1 MAAIAHSDTYTIFM
15 RKIGYS
21 VGLEHTLDRLNDLH
35 DLYSSSKD
43 VTFSSWRELVY
54 GIDKW
59 KLKSDNIVDFFY
71 SLRLVQRISGDL
83 LILENLDALTI
94 ACSML
99 ESEQEK
105 QRAREFILLWAIMSN
120 DGEIFVNL
128 MQAGF
133 EEKKLKEILTSMIN
147 KKRTILKEVL
157 PGRDSHK
164 RINRTV
170 NIERQVKNKG
180 STGMGKSVT
189 SLYRTEPLQA
199 TSTRSLSEQYNNS
212 DVEFSED
219 YIRKVPPRRREWAR
233 SLGLWDN
240 KFGMTKKGSNFL
252 KELKN
257 LGYIDDGVFIFWPLD
272 YELIRAGFKRDL
284 LKNTKCLWQSLV
296 DFGSA
301 YADLR
306 VSSPA
311 ENDPDDTVLLIGEM
325 MRIFQNHHVRK
336 LLLRRELPTTIAY
349 PAIVAFA
356 LARGKPVID
365 LPSALEAEQI
375 GDKRRLAFRTSR
387 NTGGA
392 ISIMR

>member
-1 MAAIAHSDTYTIFM
+1 MADIVHSDSYTIFM

-21 VGLEHTLDRLNDLH
+21 VGLEHTLERFGDLH
-35 DLYSSSKD
+35 DLYSLNKD
-43 VTFSSWRELVY
+43 VTVSSWRELV
-54 GIDKW
+54 IDKW
-59 KLKSDNIVDFFY
+59 KLKSENIADFFY
-71 SLRLVQRISGDL
+71 SLRLVQKISGDL
-83 LILENLDALTI
+83 LVLENLDALTI

-105 QRAREFILLWAIMSN
+105 QRAREFILLWAIISN

-128 MQAGF
+128 MLAGF
-133 EEKKLKEILTSMIN
+133 EEKKLKEILTSMIK

-170 NIERQVKNKG
+170 NIERQTKNKG
-180 STGMGKSVT
+180 SIGVGKSVA

-199 TSTRSLSEQYNNS
+199 VSTRRISEQSNNG
-212 DVEFSED
+212 DVEFSGD
-219 YIRKVPPRRREWAR
+219 YMRKVPPRRREWAR

-240 KFGMTKKGSNFL
+240 KCGMTNKGSNFL
-252 KELKN
+252 KELKK
-257 LGYIDDGVFIFWPLD
+257 LGYIDNDVFIFWPLD
-272 YELIRAGFKRDL
+272 YELIRSGFKRDL
-284 LKNTKCLWQSLV
+284 LKTTKYLWQSLV
-296 DFGSA
+296 DFGNA

-306 VSSPA
+306 VRLPA

-325 MRIFQNHHVRK
+325 MRIFQNYHARK
-336 LLLRRELPTTIAY
+336 LLLRRELPITIAY

-356 LARGKPVID
+356 LARGEPVID

-387 NTGGA
+387 ITGGA
-392 ISIMR
+392 ISIKR